1 MSLITCC
8 PACRTMFRVVPD
20 QLKASQGWVRCGQ
33 CEQVFDA
40 TANLVQEPPALDSPL
55 PPSAAAGALAAPGV
69 PQKNWDEEMMAAEF
83 GDLAHDGPPPDDLQ
97 LETPDAAAWRESLFN
112 EVDGHAGAAPARA
125 APPKL
130 REGFALPLPETP
142 AGGPQN
148 FADLLSERAQKTSES
163 DDHAHLSFMRRSRWR
178 HPAVRAL
185 LFLLSVVLLLS
196 LALQIARHERDRL
209 AAREPKLRS
218 WLYVMCQQLD
228 CTLEPLRQIES
239 VVIDDSAFSKIRDEI
254 YQLNLTLRNK
264 ASVDLALPAIEL
276 VLTDVQDQVLVRR
289 VLQPQELG
297 AAPGAV
303 PGGLRIVGA
312 NPLIRAAGDFRATVL
327 MEVKDGSGALG
338 RGTGTGFDGRVAGYR
353 LLAFYP

>member
-1 MSLITCC
+1 
-8 PACRTMFRVVPD
+8 
-20 QLKASQGWVRCGQ
+20 
-33 CEQVFDA
+33 
-40 TANLVQEPPALDSPL
+40 
-55 PPSAAAGALAAPGV
+55 
-69 PQKNWDEEMMAAEF
+69 MAAEF
-83 GDLAHDGPPPDDLQ
+83 GDLAHDGAPPDDLQ
-97 LETPDAAAWRESLFN
+97 LETPDAAAWRESQFN
-112 EVDGHAGAAPARA
+112 EVDGHAGAAAVRA

-130 REGFALPLPETP
+130 REGFALPPSEAP
-142 AGGPQN
+142 AEAPQN
-148 FADLLSERAQKTSES
+148 FASLLSEQAQKSTES

-178 HPAVRAL
+178 HPAVRAV
-185 LFLLSVVLLLS
+185 LFLLCGVLLVS
-196 LALQIARHERDRL
+196 LVLQVARHERDRL
-209 AAREPKLRS
+209 AAREPQLRS

-297 AAPGAV
+297 ATPGTA
-303 PGGLRIVGA
+303 PGGLRIVGV
-312 NPLIRAAGDFRATVL
+312 NHLIRAAGEFQATVQ
-327 MEVKDGSGALG
+327 MEVKDGGASG
-338 RGTGTGFDGRVAGYR
+338 RGNGTGFDGRVAGYR